1 MVLRSNPRIR
11 PEDEIQPAPEPSP
24 GSVIARIGGLSVG
37 SRQSSAASSQKS
49 QSSSKTTK
57 SSKSSSS
64 SSSKSSS
71 KSGNILLF

>member
-37 SRQSSAASSQKS
+37 SRQSSAASSHKS
-49 QSSSKTTK
+49 QNSSK
-57 SSKSSSS
+57 SSKSSKS

-71 KSGNILLF
+71 KSGNFLLF

>member
-1 MVLRSNPRIR
+1 MVLRNNPRIR
-11 PEDEIQPAPEPSP
+11 PEDEIQPAPEPSL
-24 GSVIARIGGLSVG
+24 GSVIALIGGLSVG

-49 QSSSKTTK
+49 QK
-57 SSKSSSS
+57 SSKSSKSSKSPS